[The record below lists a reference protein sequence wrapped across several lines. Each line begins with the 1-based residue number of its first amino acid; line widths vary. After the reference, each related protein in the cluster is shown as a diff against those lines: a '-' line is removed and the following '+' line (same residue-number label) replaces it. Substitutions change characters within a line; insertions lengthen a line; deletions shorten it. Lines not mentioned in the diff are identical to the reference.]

1 MSNRDPWKGGHLMAR
16 LAVESFLSLQIFPAQ
31 GLRLNST
38 DFADPTKYYF
48 DQSAISRGRSG
59 AAGNSLGDLHNG
71 GGQSSVPR
79 FTRVHTGVH
88 TRVHTGIHSRVQ
100 KGTLGYTKGSP

>member
-1 MSNRDPWKGGHLMAR
+1 MSKKLNY
-16 LAVESFLSLQIFPAQ
+16 FLFVLSSAA
-31 GLRLNST
+31 LNQAKIRPNIILTRAPSAE
-38 DFADPTKYYF
+38 ADLG
-48 DQSAISRGRSG
+48 SW

-88 TRVHTGIHSRVQ
+88 TRVHAGGVHAMVQ

>member
-1 MSNRDPWKGGHLMAR
+1 MAR

-79 FTRVHTGVH
+79 FTRVHTGIH
-88 TRVHTGIHSRVQ
+88 TRVHAGGVHTMVQ
-100 KGTLGYTKGSP
+100 KGTLGYTLGYTKGSP